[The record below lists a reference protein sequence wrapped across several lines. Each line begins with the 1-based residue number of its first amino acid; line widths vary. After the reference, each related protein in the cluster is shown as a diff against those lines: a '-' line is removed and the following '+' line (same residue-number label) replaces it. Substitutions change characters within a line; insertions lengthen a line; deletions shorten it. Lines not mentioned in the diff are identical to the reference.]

1 MIPIRLHTRLART
14 GSILWSIPLTVVLL
28 CAPHRVHSQ
37 GDGGTQSVFSIGA
50 GSRAISLGR
59 AFVPIADDASALYWN
74 PAALTNVRDSQIMG
88 MYMPLFG
95 GFADASYTYFGA
107 VWPTLN
113 AGSIGFGFQRVSSS
127 FDGFDEFSVPT
138 GEEHY
143 SETQLLFGYGF
154 ERESRYLFGSM
165 AAGINFKIANQKIS
179 SLSSTS
185 PGIDLGFQYR
195 PEAMKN
201 LSFAVNLQDI
211 VGPSHKLDV
220 ADDKTYRT
228 MLAGIGYTHPLR
240 DGSALRVILQL
251 DLPQKADQSFHAGA
265 EYQFRQIGMLRIG
278 MDDGNLSFGMGVT
291 VRRFGLDYAMLSRDT
306 AGSSQPM
313 TFTAHFGKTLHEQ
326 RNVIAQR
333 QADFERDL
341 IRVAFVNRVKEH
353 RERAISHEGQGNIPA
368 ALDEWKIVLEF
379 EPSDSQATGHVADL
393 TDYLLAEQQKH
404 IGNIEKRATISA
416 HFAQGL
422 AHYQA
427 NEYVAARREWMTVV
441 EMDSTHAEALTYQVR
456 TQKKITEL
464 VEVQTTRARDL
475 EMELRYTE
483 AIGEWN
489 NIQVLDPGNEK
500 AQTAIRRIEG
510 VIQNQSNAAKRL
522 EIVELYQKALTQF
535 NDGNFLGAMVSLS
548 VLMRLEPDHEDAKT
562 LRFMAQRKLTPL
574 TEKEEAQIRRLYLQG
589 MRFYSN
595 NEYTLAIA
603 EWEKILT
610 IDPTN
615 ESVRRNI
622 KEAKVRLSQLGSN

>member
-1 MIPIRLHTRLART
+1 
-14 GSILWSIPLTVVLL
+14 
-28 CAPHRVHSQ
+28 
-37 GDGGTQSVFSIGA
+37 VFSIGA

-74 PAALTNVRDSQIMG
+74 PAALTNVRDGQVMG

-107 VWPTLN
+107 VWPTLG

-138 GEEHY
+138 GEESY

-195 PEAMKN
+195 PDAMKN
-201 LSFAVNLQDI
+201 FSFAMNLQDI
-211 VGPSHKLDV
+211 VGPSHKLNV
-220 ADDKTYRT
+220 ADDQTYRT
-228 MLAGIGYTHPLR
+228 VLAGVGYTHPLR
-240 DGSALRVILQL
+240 DGSALRLILQL
-251 DLPQKADQSFHAGA
+251 DLPQRADQSFHAGV

-278 MDDGNLSFGMGVT
+278 MDNGNMSFGMGVT

-306 AGSSQPM
+306 AGSSQPV
-313 TFTAHFGKTLHEQ
+313 TFTAHFGKTLQEK
-326 RNVIAQR
+326 RNIIAER
-333 QADFERDL
+333 QAKFESDL
-341 IRVAFVNRVKEH
+341 IRVAFVNRVKKH
-353 RERAISHEGQGNIPA
+353 RDLAVSHESTGNIPA

-393 TDYLLAEQQKH
+393 TAYLLAEQQKN
-404 IGNIEKRATISA
+404 ISNIEKRATISG
-416 HFAQGL
+416 HFARGL
-422 AHYQA
+422 AHYQT
-427 NEYVAARREWMTVV
+427 NEYVAARREWSTVL
-441 EMDSTHAEALTYQVR
+441 EMDSTHAEAITYRAR
-456 TQKKITEL
+456 TQEKITEL
-464 VEVQTTRARDL
+464 VTTQTARARDL
-475 EMELRYTE
+475 ETARRYTE

-489 NIQVLDPGNEK
+489 NIQILDPGSPEAK
-500 AQTAIRRIEG
+500 TAISRIEG
-510 VIQNQSNAAKRL
+510 VIQSQSDAAKRL

-535 NDGNFLGAMVSLS
+535 NDGNFLGAMTSLTT
-548 VLMRLEPDHEDAKT
+548 VLQLEPRHEDAKT
-562 LRFMAQRKLTPL
+562 LRLMAQRKMTPL
-574 TEKEEAQIRRLYLQG
+574 TETEEAEIRQHYLRG
-589 MRFYSN
+589 MRLYSN
-595 NEYTLAIA
+595 NEYTDAIS
-603 EWEKILT
+603 EWEKILK

-622 KEAKVRLSQLGSN
+622 KEAKDRLSQLGSN